1 MSRGISA
8 DDLAE
13 GSVAKLEI
21 GTRVWER
28 PQTDGRVCIEDG
40 RVFDVVRVW
49 NIKKRFLIISVADSS
64 VRAYQWTNPSMSS
77 ILGSHTCSV
86 GGLPWYG
93 GRVDAKARSDL

>member
-13 GSVAKLEI
+13 GSVAELEI

-28 PQTDGRVCIEDG
+28 PEPDGGVSIENG

-49 NIKKRFLIISVADSS
+49 NIKHFF
-64 VRAYQWTNPSMSS
+64 
-77 ILGSHTCSV
+77 
-86 GGLPWYG
+86 
-93 GRVDAKARSDL
+93 